1 MYAEVSSN
9 CFDRLLTDNMLKK
22 FLVVFLMFMYLYTL
36 TFNMFMTS
44 VFRLPTPLLFCIPL
58 LFVAGRKSTAFAY
71 KRELIAFFITLVA
84 FYLISQYRIK
94 EFNVNLIT
102 IVCCCL
108 YFNYYIGED
117 LERLKI
123 SVFVF
128 FGLLGISAC
137 VMMLNHAN
145 SSGINGL
152 RAVLTGGI
160 IEQYPSGIAIYMF
173 TFGYQLAAFTTFL
186 VIYTSVYKRGLMIQ
200 AASLVICLVFLLYG
214 MNRSSFIAFVCA
226 LLLFWLLFYRIK
238 VVFILAL
245 IAGLSFMF
253 NSAIEDL
260 SSGRKQ
266 NILSKNERKGDENRG
281 DLMIENVKIIG
292 DYPEGL
298 VFHGKTWVDV
308 AMHNATFRSG
318 AEGLI
323 TSHNAY
329 LMFVTYLGI
338 VVAPLLLLFL
348 YYRVLK
354 ISWYCLTHIRSKNN
368 RLLICLCFSFMA
380 ISINAMFHNEWL
392 LSSGPTLFLY
402 FSILQLGFISRKEAQ
417 QLAAVG

>member
-1 MYAEVSSN
+1 M
-9 CFDRLLTDNMLKK
+9 
-22 FLVVFLMFMYLYTL
+22 
-36 TFNMFMTS
+36 
-44 VFRLPTPLLFCIPL
+44 FCIPL
-58 LFVAGRKSTAFAY
+58 LFISGKFKDTTLIY
-71 KRELIAFFITLVA
+71 KRELIGFFVTLVA

-94 EFNVNLIT
+94 EFNVKLIT
-102 IVCCCL
+102 IICCSL
-108 YFNYYIGED
+108 YFNYYIGKD
-117 LERLKI
+117 LKRFQT

-128 FGLLGISAC
+128 FALLGVSAC
-137 VMMLNHAN
+137 VMMLNHRYP
-145 SSGINGL
+145 SQINGL
-152 RAVLTGGI
+152 RAMLTGGV
-160 IEQYPSGIAIYMF
+160 IEQHPSGIAIYMF

-186 VIYTSVYKRGLMIQ
+186 VIYASAYGRGLLAQ
-200 AASLVICLVFLLYG
+200 TASIAVSLVFLLYG
-214 MNRSSFIAFVCA
+214 MNRSSFVAFACA
-226 LLLFWLLFYRIK
+226 LLFFWLIFYRVK
-238 VVFILAL
+238 VVLILAL
-245 IAGLSFMF
+245 IAGAGFSF
-253 NSAIEDL
+253 NSVMEDL

-266 NILSKNERKGDENRG
+266 NILSKNERKGEENRE

-298 VFHGKTWVDV
+298 VFHGKTWADV
-308 AMHNATFRSG
+308 AMHNPTFRSG

-354 ISWYCLTHIRSKNN
+354 ISWYCFTHVREEKN
-368 RLLICLCFSFMA
+368 RLLVCLCFAFMA

-402 FSILQLGFISRKEAQ
+402 FAILQLDFIMKKEARQ
-417 QLAAVG
+417 VVSFG

>member
-1 MYAEVSSN
+1 
-9 CFDRLLTDNMLKK
+9 MLKK
-22 FLVVFLMFMYLYTL
+22 FLVLFLMVMYLYTL

-44 VFRLPTPLLFCIPL
+44 VFRLPTPLMFCIPL
-58 LFVAGRKSTAFAY
+58 LFVTGKFKDSAFVY
-71 KRELIAFFITLVA
+71 KREIIGFFITLIA
-84 FYLISQYRIK
+84 FYLLSQYRIK
-94 EFNVNLIT
+94 EFNVKLIT
-102 IVCCCL
+102 IICCAL

-117 LERLKI
+117 LKKFKI
-123 SVFVF
+123 SVCVF
-128 FGLLGISAC
+128 FVLLGMSAC
-137 VMMLNHAN
+137 VMMLNHRYPLE
-145 SSGINGL
+145 INGL
-152 RAVLTGGI
+152 RAVLTGGV
-160 IEQYPSGIAIYMF
+160 IEQSPSGIAIFMF
-173 TFGYQLAAFTTFL
+173 TFGYQLAALTTFL
-186 VIYTSVYKRGLMIQ
+186 VVYTSVYGRGLIVQ
-200 AASLVICLVFLLYG
+200 TVSIIISLAFLLYG
-214 MNRSSFIAFVCA
+214 MNRSSFVAFACA

-245 IAGLSFMF
+245 IASIGFTF
-253 NSAIEDL
+253 NSAMEDL

-266 NILSKNERKGDENRG
+266 NILSKNERKGEENRE
-281 DLMIENVKIIG
+281 DLMIENLKIIG

-298 VFHGKTWVDV
+298 VFHGKTWADV

-348 YYRVLK
+348 YYRILK
-354 ISWYCLTHIRSKNN
+354 ISWRCFIHIRDKEN
-368 RLLICLCFSFMA
+368 RLLICLCFSFLA

-402 FSILQLGFISRKEAQ
+402 FAILQLDFIRRKKASQ
-417 QLAAVG
+417 SALLR